1 MKKCPNCGALMQSN
15 VNFCTKC
22 GTDLRQVNNS
32 PKEDNPKKQVRHA
45 DSQKEGEQQEQRSSA
60 QNEQETNFQQT
71 MPPVKAQTANTA
83 SQGNTLVQNYWQW
96 CVNSWKYPFSAAVSE
111 NWYGLVTI
119 LVDDLLI
126 IFGFYFCIKSLANSY
141 SVGGIVSNF
150 AFSGVISLLFFSLLF
165 EAIIIGGYYAGHY
178 FIYGKTEGLL
188 AFINRGVHASN
199 LNLIFS
205 LLVFVFL
212 IMGSNNGSFVSVLLF
227 LIFAIFLMGFQ
238 VSALGDNKEPIR
250 DKMYGYLI
258 SFGVIVVA
266 LIILFSILYES
277 IGQAI
282 LNDLMKVLSGY

>member
-32 PKEDNPKKQVRHA
+32 PKEDNRKKQVRHA
-45 DSQKEGEQQEQRSSA
+45 DSQTGGEQQAQQSSEQ
-60 QNEQETNFQQT
+60 NGQETNFQQT
-71 MPPVKAQTANTA
+71 VPPVKAQTAN
-83 SQGNTLVQNYWQW
+83 QGNALVQNYWQW
-96 CVNSWKYPFSAAVSE
+96 CVNSWKYPFSDTVSE

-119 LVDDLLI
+119 LIDDLLI
-126 IFGFYFCIKSLANSY
+126 ILGFYFCLKSLANGY
-141 SVGGIVSNF
+141 NVGGIVSSF
-150 AFSGVISLLFFSLLF
+150 AFSGVISLLLFSLLF
-165 EAIIIGGYYAGHY
+165 EAIIIGGYYAGHC

-205 LLVFVFL
+205 LLVFIFL

-238 VSALGDNKEPIR
+238 VIALGDNKEPIR
-250 DKMYGYLI
+250 DKMYGYLV
-258 SFGVIVVA
+258 SFVIIMVA
-266 LIILFSILYES
+266 LILLFLILYDS
-277 IGQAI
+277 ISQAI
-282 LNDLMKVLSGY
+282 LNDLFKVLTRY

>member
-32 PKEDNPKKQVRHA
+32 PKEDNRKKQVRHA
-45 DSQKEGEQQEQRSSA
+45 DSQTGGEQQEQRGSA

-126 IFGFYFCIKSLANSY
+126 IFGFYFCLKSLANSY

-150 AFSGVISLLFFSLLF
+150 AFSGVISLLFFRCCLKQSLL
-165 EAIIIGGYYAGHY
+165 AD
-178 FIYGKTEGLL
+178 
-188 AFINRGVHASN
+188 
-199 LNLIFS
+199 
-205 LLVFVFL
+205 
-212 IMGSNNGSFVSVLLF
+212 IM
-227 LIFAIFLMGFQ
+227 
-238 VSALGDNKEPIR
+238 LGT
-250 DKMYGYLI
+250 
-258 SFGVIVVA
+258 
-266 LIILFSILYES
+266 ILSMVKQK
-277 IGQAI
+277 GC
-282 LNDLMKVLSGY
+282 